1 LFEELDGGFDD
12 LNLKVAFNDVDYCMR
27 VRKAGY
33 RVVYNPFATLY
44 HLESRSRGRD
54 WSESQRARHHQE
66 AGFFLAR
73 WRGDA
78 MADPYYNAHFERF
91 ARPFERLKPPPDLLR

>member
-1 LFEELDGGFDD
+1 
-12 LNLKVAFNDVDYCMR
+12 MR

-54 WSESQRARHHQE
+54 WSEAQQARHREE
-66 AGFFLAR
+66 ASFFRAR
-73 WRGDA
+73 WRGKD
-78 MADPYYNAHFERF
+78 MIDPYYNLHFERY
-91 ARPFERLKPPPDLLR
+91 ARPFERLGPPPVVSDQTT